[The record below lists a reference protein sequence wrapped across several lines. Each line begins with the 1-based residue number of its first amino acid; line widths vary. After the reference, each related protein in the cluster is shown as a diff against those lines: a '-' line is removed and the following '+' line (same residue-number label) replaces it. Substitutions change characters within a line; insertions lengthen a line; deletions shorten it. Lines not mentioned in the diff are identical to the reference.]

1 MAEARILRIS
11 RVTLGL
17 LVVTGVICAVAAGTS
32 AALIALWATAI
43 AAGQAV
49 RIPTRSGGVL
59 YFGIV
64 PAVTV
69 PLLFADPI
77 TVVSIY
83 SLGLAGGSV
92 AMRLRREDPAR
103 IRAFLLAEVVG
114 FAAYGAVVVALTETF
129 TAAGVRG
136 DLSDLTSVVAG
147 ALAWFVIG
155 SSARAWIGYE
165 QEQLSVRFVWLRA
178 LADWPAVLAL
188 FATGALFGFAW
199 PELRWW
205 AIAVA
210 LMPYGFSHIAFVR
223 ESGTRRTYGQMI
235 RALARIPEVAGL
247 SSEGHAARSAGI
259 AVAVG
264 QDLGMTPHEV
274 TELEYAAL
282 MHDIGRITLNEPA
295 ILKAGYTD
303 EDIARWGAQIVAEA
317 PYLREVARLIEL
329 QHHPYRQ
336 PGEQTDESLPASS
349 KIIRVASAYDQAV
362 HETGLPPL
370 EALEVLHRGA
380 AYDFDPVIVNALR
393 AVLTRRGAISY

>member
-1 MAEARILRIS
+1 MAESRILHIS

-17 LVVTGVICAVAAGTS
+17 LLVAGVACSLVAAT
-32 AALIALWATAI
+32 APELIALWAAVI
-43 AAGQAV
+43 AGGQLI
-49 RIPTRSGGVL
+49 RIPTRSGSVL
-59 YFGIV
+59 YFGIAA
-64 PAVTV
+64 AVAV
-69 PLLFADPI
+69 PLLFDDGF
-77 TVVSIY
+77 TVAAIY
-83 SLGLAGGSV
+83 AFGLLGSYV
-92 AMRLRREDPAR
+92 AMRIRREEPR
-103 IRAFLLAEVVG
+103 LIRAFLLAEVVG
-114 FAAYGAVVVALTETF
+114 FAAYGGMVIALSKSF
-129 TAAGVRG
+129 AAANVTG
-136 DLSDLTSVVAG
+136 DLAGLTSVVAG

-155 SSARAWIGYE
+155 SMARAWIGYE

-178 LADWPAVLAL
+178 LADWPVVLAL
-188 FATGALFGFAW
+188 FATGALFGFSW
-199 PELRWW
+199 PELRAW
-205 AIAVA
+205 AVAVA

-223 ESGTRRTYGQMI
+223 ESGTRGTYGQMI

-247 SSEGHAARSAGI
+247 APDGHAARSAEV
-259 AVAVG
+259 AVAIG

-274 TELEYAAL
+274 AELEYAAL

-317 PYLREVARLIEL
+317 PYLGTVAKLIEL

-336 PGEQTDESLPASS
+336 PGEQTDESLPTSS

-380 AYDFDPVIVNALR
+380 AYDFDPVIVSALR
-393 AVLTRRGAISY
+393 SVLTRRGAISY